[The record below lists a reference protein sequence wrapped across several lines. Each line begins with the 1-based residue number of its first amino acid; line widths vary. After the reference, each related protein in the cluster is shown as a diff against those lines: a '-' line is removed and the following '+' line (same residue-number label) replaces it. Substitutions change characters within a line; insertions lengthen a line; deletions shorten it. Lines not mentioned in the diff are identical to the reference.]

1 MQIQQPLDAA
11 IQKEIAAKGGTI
23 EFCLYNPRSKIGVR
37 AWELKIKMPD
47 GKLKI
52 AIVRDYDFEMSM
64 EEIQIKHFKNRA
76 ERNAEIC
83 RLYHE
88 SAIKNS
94 QLVYFAG
101 CEFCCIFCNAYIIVI
116 YYNFPFYFSSF
127 NISGKGS
134 NVRLKMP
141 LM

>member
-88 SAIKNS
+88 QGLSQVFLANLFNMSQPSVSLIIK
-94 QLVYFAG
+94 QMKAQ
-101 CEFCCIFCNAYIIVI
+101 
-116 YYNFPFYFSSF
+116 
-127 NISGKGS
+127 
-134 NVRLKMP
+134 
-141 LM
+141 

>member
-11 IQKEIAAKGGTI
+11 IQKAIQKEIAANGGTI

-88 SAIKNS
+88 QGLSQIFLANLFNMSQPSVSLIIK
-94 QLVYFAG
+94 QMRG
-101 CEFCCIFCNAYIIVI
+101 
-116 YYNFPFYFSSF
+116 
-127 NISGKGS
+127 
-134 NVRLKMP
+134 
-141 LM
+141 